1 MDCDIMCNEPTEPV
15 VITLPEAD
23 WERFVEV
30 LENPPEPNAELKA
43 LLSEGGARGDN
54 KPFTVAE

>member
-1 MDCDIMCNEPTEPV
+1 MCNDPPQLV
-15 VITLPEAD
+15 AVITLTEAD

-30 LENPPEPNAELKA
+30 LENPPEQNAELKA
-43 LLSEGGARGDN
+43 LLAGGGAKGDN